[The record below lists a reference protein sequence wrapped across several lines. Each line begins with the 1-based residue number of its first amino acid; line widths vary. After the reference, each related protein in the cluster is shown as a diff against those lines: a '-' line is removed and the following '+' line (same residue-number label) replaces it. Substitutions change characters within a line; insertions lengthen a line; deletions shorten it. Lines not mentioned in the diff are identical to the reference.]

1 MLSSMH
7 ARTPAREPANAAS
20 CQRRAPLHGGES
32 GQRFGGAAFPWREQ
46 SIKDLGT
53 GLAGRRKDAQ
63 AKGRTLAKKLKPGDF
78 FAVQARER
86 WSTAEVVHERPGHFW
101 VAQTRLSGPCITVA
115 EKRMTVNGTIFA
127 KDDIM
132 IWVGRYFDRDVADP
146 TGLTFEEWQPLTV
159 FSQDDVGKTLTID
172 GGAIK
177 VNRIAQPHTNP
188 NPNPPNPNPL
198 NSNSNPAGE
207 SDDAARCLLG

>member
-1 MLSSMH
+1 MRL
-7 ARTPAREPANAAS
+7 AANGE
-20 CQRRAPLHGGES
+20 LHCIECES
-32 GQRFGGAAFPWREQ
+32 GQRFGGPAFPWREQ

-101 VAQTRLSGPCITVA
+101 VAQTRLTGPCITVA
-115 EKRMTVNGTIFA
+115 DKRMTVNGTIFA

-159 FSQDDVGKTLTID
+159 FSQEDVGKTLTIAR
-172 GGAIK
+172 GGTIK
-177 VNRIAQPHTNP
+177 VSLTTLTRTQTQTRTFRYP
-188 NPNPPNPNPL
+188 NPNPT
-198 NSNSNPAGE
+198 GE
-207 SDDAARCLLG
+207 SDYAARCLLGRPCAHSRLQEDLGG